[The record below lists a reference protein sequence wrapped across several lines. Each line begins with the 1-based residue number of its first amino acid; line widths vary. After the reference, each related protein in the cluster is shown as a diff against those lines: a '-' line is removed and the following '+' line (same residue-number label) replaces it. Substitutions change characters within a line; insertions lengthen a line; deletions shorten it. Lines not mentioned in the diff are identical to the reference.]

1 MHTRL
6 FPVSNTSYSERHS
19 AALII
24 CCWRSG
30 KHYASRQFV
39 AHRGWRQRYPENTLL
54 ALREA
59 VSAGAVNI
67 ELDVQLSA
75 DGEAF
80 IFHDPTLS
88 RLCNQ
93 EGLIWDYRQTPSP
106 RFPPMNPAALGNS
119 FWYTTQP
126 ASRVALLLQ
135 GHPSVDA
142 YVELKGESLMQF
154 GCAPMLDATF
164 RALTGIEERCVL
176 ISFELEAL
184 LEAKARGWQRCG
196 AVFDYWPDWQLASL
210 AELAPEVVFI
220 DRHCIPVEADLR
232 QLPFPLVVYEVG
244 SLLEAKD
251 WLARGAAGIET
262 FLIGE
267 LLEEAK
273 LV

>member
-1 MHTRL
+1 MQAD
-6 FPVSNTSYSERHS
+6 N
-19 AALII
+19 
-24 CCWRSG
+24 
-30 KHYASRQFV
+30 FV

-59 VSAGAVNI
+59 VLAGAVNI

-80 IFHDPTLS
+80 IFHDPTLT
-88 RLCNQ
+88 RLCDR
-93 EGLIWDYRQTPSP
+93 EGLIWDYPADTLAKLSAHEPCRLGDQFEGTPLSP
-106 RFPPMNPAALGNS
+106 LREL
-119 FWYTTQP
+119 
-126 ASRVALLLQ
+126 ASLLQ
-135 GHPSVDA
+135 DHPGVDA

-154 GCAPMLDATF
+154 SCGPMLDATF
-164 RALTGIEERCVL
+164 SALAGIEERCVL

-184 LEAKARGWQRCG
+184 LEAKTRGWQRCG

>member
-1 MHTRL
+1 MQ
-6 FPVSNTSYSERHS
+6 VDN
-19 AALII
+19 
-24 CCWRSG
+24 
-30 KHYASRQFV
+30 FV
-39 AHRGWRQRYPENTLL
+39 AHRGWRQHYPENTLR

-59 VSAGAVNI
+59 IAAGAVNI

-80 IFHDPTLS
+80 IFHDPTLA
-88 RLCNQ
+88 RLCDR
-93 EGLIWDYRQTPSP
+93 EGLIWDY
-106 RFPPMNPAALGNS
+106 PAASLVTFSAHEPCRLGEQFS
-119 FWYTTQP
+119 GTP
-126 ASRVALLLQ
+126 LSPLRELAPLLQ
-135 GHPSVDA
+135 VHPNVDA

-154 GCAPMLDATF
+154 GSAAMLEATF
-164 RALTGIEERCVL
+164 NALTGIESRCVL
-176 ISFELEAL
+176 ISFELGAL
-184 LEAKARGWQRCG
+184 LDAKARGWQRCG

-244 SLLEAKD
+244 SLLEAQD

-267 LLEEAK
+267 LLKEAK